1 MATVLK
7 LRSDIKK
14 LKKAIDTKGISAAIK
29 VKLRTQLEKA
39 ENELASMQKGG
50 KPRKVSTTKG
60 TATTLTALQKLIKR
74 KKYGVYQGKGVDL
87 KKDAGEGAMAIG
99 RRESKGLKSNQ
110 FGSKSENKGNVYYEY
125 RPNRL
130 DVKQPSK
137 KAKYPKL
144 EKGGETSS
152 KRFNIMHNVG
162 KAKYVINY
170 HDGEKTHKDGS
181 PFYDIATFK
190 NIKDF
195 LAFKKK
201 LIADGYKEEYA
212 KGGMTATKANSIF
225 KEYEENEENNDHTEN
240 VVLLAKHF
248 GTPKDLL
255 LAKNIQRKHN
265 AIGSLPSDLRKQRDE
280 LSDKLYPMLIAA
292 KKKVDGV
299 MAKGGQVSGKF
310 RFVPYK
316 SQGDML
322 VSTKLEGVSPDN
334 VMVKGLEGKLKGD
347 DFNSAEYVAN
357 IILEEHPNIDMVQI
371 IKVGA
376 SVLKNKKVA
385 AIKRD
390 SDNSSSFKVEYFEE
404 GGVMAKGGKTIG
416 HTMYF
421 VPQKNLGGKSI
432 QSDSD
437 IRGNYK
443 HMDAVLDKKLGNNY
457 LGSTFYINDGYGK
470 IALEDDK
477 KVAQIKSI
485 LEMFD
490 FEDATSKYSKEKGG
504 YMAMGGMVAGRY
516 YKDAAGNELRFI
528 GESGGMGLFRDKDGN
543 AIKKDFSD
551 FINAPKETKL
561 FGWFGNG
568 GEIKITEDAYGK
580 SAFVPYM
587 GKNFLVEWTGDK
599 PKKDDVMISDSGFG
613 LVDKASSTFNNI
625 LQGLLKSIS
634 EQKVVY
640 LEKGGYNTGASWTA
654 DRARH
659 NKSEDY
665 EIPMNKRKLE
675 DGGVISKTHKIG

>member
-1 MATVLK
+1 MATALK

-29 VKLRTQLEKA
+29 VKLRNQLEKA

-87 KKDAGEGAMAIG
+87 KKDAGEGAKATG
-99 RRESKGLKSNQ
+99 RRVSKGLKANQ
-110 FGSKSENKGNVYYEY
+110 FGSKGQNKGNVYYEY
-125 RPNRL
+125 RPNRI

-144 EKGGETSS
+144 EKGGVTE
-152 KRFNIMHNVG
+152 
-162 KAKYVINY
+162 
-170 HDGEKTHKDGS
+170 
-181 PFYDIATFK
+181 
-190 NIKDF
+190 
-195 LAFKKK
+195 
-201 LIADGYKEEYA
+201 
-212 KGGMTATKANSIF
+212 TKANVIF
-225 KEYEENEENNDHTEN
+225 KQYERNEDRNDHSEN

-248 GTPKDLL
+248 GSKEDLQ
-255 LAKNIQRKHN
+255 LAQSIQKKHD
-265 AIGSLPSDLRKQRDE
+265 SLGHMPPDLMKQRDE
-280 LSDKLYPMLIAA
+280 LSDKLYPMLVAA

-504 YMAMGGMVAGRY
+504 Y
-516 YKDAAGNELRFI
+516 
-528 GESGGMGLFRDKDGN
+528 
-543 AIKKDFSD
+543 
-551 FINAPKETKL
+551 
-561 FGWFGNG
+561 
-568 GEIKITEDAYGK
+568 
-580 SAFVPYM
+580 
-587 GKNFLVEWTGDK
+587 
-599 PKKDDVMISDSGFG
+599 
-613 LVDKASSTFNNI
+613 
-625 LQGLLKSIS
+625 
-634 EQKVVY
+634 
-640 LEKGGYNTGASWTA
+640 NTGASWSM

-665 EIPMNKRKLE
+665 EIPINKRKLE

>member
-1 MATVLK
+1 MATALK

-29 VKLRTQLEKA
+29 VKLRNQLEKA

-87 KKDAGEGAMAIG
+87 KKDAGEGAKATG
-99 RRESKGLKSNQ
+99 RRVSKGLKANQ
-110 FGSKSENKGNVYYEY
+110 FGSKGQNKGNVYYEY
-125 RPNRL
+125 RPNRI

-144 EKGGETSS
+144 EKGGELEEQTVYLQV
-152 KRFNIMHNVG
+152 KPR
-162 KAKYVINY
+162 
-170 HDGEKTHKDGS
+170 
-181 PFYDIATFK
+181 FYDELKEKADKDNIHLEFIEDNEDGYEVYRAEMTK
-190 NIKDF
+190 NQLSD
-195 LAFKKK
+195 FKKE
-201 LIADGYKEEYA
+201 IPFTYSFDYKYA
-212 KGGMTATKANSIF
+212 KGGMTATKANVIF
-225 KEYEENEENNDHTEN
+225 KQYERNEGRNDHSEN

-248 GTPKDLL
+248 GTKEDLQ
-255 LAKNIQRKHN
+255 LAQSIQKKHD
-265 AIGSLPSDLRKQRDE
+265 SLGHMPPDLMKQRDE
-280 LSDKLYPMLIAA
+280 LSDKLYPMLVAA

-504 YMAMGGMVAGRY
+504 Y
-516 YKDAAGNELRFI
+516 
-528 GESGGMGLFRDKDGN
+528 
-543 AIKKDFSD
+543 
-551 FINAPKETKL
+551 
-561 FGWFGNG
+561 
-568 GEIKITEDAYGK
+568 
-580 SAFVPYM
+580 
-587 GKNFLVEWTGDK
+587 
-599 PKKDDVMISDSGFG
+599 
-613 LVDKASSTFNNI
+613 
-625 LQGLLKSIS
+625 
-634 EQKVVY
+634 
-640 LEKGGYNTGASWTA
+640 NTGASWSM

-665 EIPMNKRKLE
+665 EIPINKRKLE